1 MDNISRK
8 ITLAGE
14 SNALTALSW
23 ASNSTTIVNLE
34 LHNDSAVNTTVNKIG
49 VVRGDLMEA
58 TVTVPSEATAV
69 SNSAG
74 VELCTEKWL
83 EIRLNAGDSWHPVD
97 GYSNLYDIGAITA
110 GSSKTF
116 DVRLNIPSIF
126 SSIGTVGFAI
136 RVLSA

>member
-14 SNALTALSW
+14 TAALTALSW
-23 ASNSTTIVNLE
+23 ASTSTAILNLE
-34 LHNDSAVNTTVNKIG
+34 LHNLSAVSTTENKIG

-58 TVTVPSEATAV
+58 TVTVPSEADAV

-74 VELCTEKWL
+74 KELCIEQWL
-83 EIRLNAGDSWHPVD
+83 EVRLNAGDSWHAVD
-97 GYSNLYDIGAITA
+97 GYSNCYDIGAISA

-116 DVRLNIPSIF
+116 DVRLNIPSSV

-136 RVLSA
+136 RVLSR